1 MQPQS
6 DGFLQIRRND
16 ALVRVAALLGPR
28 MVVGRSPDVDVV
40 LESDTVSRQHLE
52 LIRDDGG
59 RWWARDLGSRN
70 GTAINGKQIAN
81 HRLSYGD
88 VIQVEDYILV
98 YVATPGAT
106 ASAVRK
112 PVTAE
117 GPASSTRLT
126 MIDSPVGAVRSL
138 RELGAPKIDASQ
150 LSRLIALSGELLAT
164 ESDSARLGELCS
176 LMIGRDLRGTAA
188 MALRVR
194 RSGDEDAELILPPF
208 LANPAAEPPHISRT
222 MLRSVLST
230 GTPVVAS
237 TASAGTK
244 DLLKLSVVVQSM
256 SAVAVPIGGDTES
269 LEVLYVT
276 FPSNYGT
283 AEWLALI
290 SLACELYRQADN
302 AWDARKA
309 AQEQAILEE
318 ELERAR
324 DIQTRLVPDDFHLG
338 QLDIGFGFEAC
349 KWVGGDYVD
358 ALPLHDGRVLI
369 TIMDVCGKGLEAA
382 LIAAGLHTTVHV
394 LVDQGIAL
402 APLVRALNRYLC
414 DTLPAASFVTMCS
427 LVIDPQTGAMEQ
439 VNCGHP
445 PPLIA
450 GAGGQVRE
458 VTTHDHAPLGFL
470 DVDAEVVV
478 TRDVLPRD
486 HLLVLYT
493 DGLSEL
499 LDEAD
504 RMLGVE
510 GLSVFLGQIARQ
522 VRDASA
528 TRLAGDLRGA
538 LADYRGRAVSSDDTS
553 FVLVLRTVPHMLR
566 TGPQRAAMQ
575 IPNLRGE

>member
-1 MQPQS
+1 MQS

-16 ALVRVAALLGPR
+16 ALVRVAALSGPR

-52 LIRDDGG
+52 LIRDEGG

-70 GTAINGKQIAN
+70 GTAINGKHISN
-81 HRLSYGD
+81 HRLAYGD
-88 VIQVEDYILV
+88 VIQVEDYILI
-98 YVATPGAT
+98 YVATPNAGQ
-106 ASAVRK
+106 SAIRK
-112 PVTAE
+112 PITAE
-117 GPASSTRLT
+117 GPSTRLT
-126 MIDSPVGAVRSL
+126 IIDSPVGAVRSL

-150 LSRLIALSGELLAT
+150 LSRLITLSGELLAT
-164 ESDSARLGELCS
+164 ESDAERLGELCS

-188 MALRVR
+188 MALRAR
-194 RSGDEDAELILPPF
+194 RSGDEDPELILPPF
-208 LANPAAEPPHISRT
+208 LATPGAEPPHISRT

-237 TASAGTK
+237 TASGGNK

-256 SAVAVPIGGDTES
+256 SAVAVPIGGDTDH
-269 LEVLYVT
+269 LEILYVT
-276 FPSNYGT
+276 FPTNYGT

-290 SLACELYRQADN
+290 SLACELFRQADN

-324 DIQTRLVPDDFHLG
+324 DIQTRLVPADFHLG

-394 LVDQGIAL
+394 LVNQGVAL
-402 APLVRALNRYLC
+402 APLVRSLNRYLC
-414 DTLPAASFVTMCS
+414 ETLPAASFVTMCS

-450 GAGGQVRE
+450 GPSGQVRE

-499 LDEAD
+499 LDESD

-510 GLSVFLGQIARQ
+510 GLSVFLGQLARN

-528 TRLAGDLRGA
+528 TRLATDLRGV

-553 FVLVLRTVPHMLR
+553 FVLVLRTVPQMMR
-566 TGPQRAAMQ
+566 TGPQRAATL
-575 IPNLRGE
+575 IPNLRGG